1 MITEPIQAA
10 ITHVV
15 DGKTKGC
22 TFARINNN
30 RQQKRVFLIWHN
42 SHRQTKNYTGTLL
55 TY

>member
-15 DGKTKGC
+15 GEKTKD
-22 TFARINNN
+22 AHLQINNN
-30 RQQKRVFLIWHN
+30 RQQKCVLLIGHN